1 MKSALTSGSARTS
14 TPTRLSDGWP
24 RTIAQTIAVM
34 PAATNARPRTVS
46 PESASRIAAPCPL
59 DYEPAGTGTLAT
71 IASRIAVVERPLM
84 EASTLGSS
92 RCASTGRASPCTS
105 SGST

>member
-1 MKSALTSGSARTS
+1 MKYALTSGRARTS
-14 TPTRLSDGWP
+14 TPTRLSDDWP

-46 PESASRIAAPCPL
+46 PESASRMAAPAL

-71 IASRIAVVERPLM
+71 IASRIAEVERPLM